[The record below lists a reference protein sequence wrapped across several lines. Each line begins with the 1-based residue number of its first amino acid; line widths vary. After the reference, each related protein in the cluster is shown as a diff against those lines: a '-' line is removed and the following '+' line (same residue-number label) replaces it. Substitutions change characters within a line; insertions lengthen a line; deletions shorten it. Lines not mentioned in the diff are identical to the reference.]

1 MRKCFQN
8 DAKTRSK
15 IHDKSMNFQN
25 LRFLDF
31 CEEYNVKIVF
41 SHDQGY
47 QKSIKNHR
55 KINANSMLEKGMT
68 KSWKMFQKGTKMGA
82 EIEKVLIKIKIQKCI
97 EF

>member
-41 SHDQGY
+41 SHDQGS
-47 QKSIKNHR
+47 QKPIKNP
-55 KINANSMLEKGMT
+55 
-68 KSWKMFQKGTKMGA
+68 
-82 EIEKVLIKIKIQKCI
+82 
-97 EF
+97 